1 MEVERLTQ
9 DAEDARADVEARL
22 AGMTAALDERS
33 ASLAA
38 AAAEVRSSHCSH
50 TRLPCGDCTR
60 ACQFGCVVIEDW
72 QLQTI

>member
-1 MEVERLTQ
+1 MQERQTEVERLAQ

-38 AAAEVRSSHCSH
+38 AAAEVRS
-50 TRLPCGDCTR
+50 
-60 ACQFGCVVIEDW
+60 
-72 QLQTI
+72 